1 MGLQGQTRG
10 PDTCTHTDCRVHQQ
24 ADRDRHHSHEGN
36 GTRRTEEGEGIGVD
50 FENFQ
55 RFRFGK
61 KWIKPLKGV
70 EGQKQPQSWKE
81 VRKVCRHGAKPE
93 TRPCGHQQSQFPLRG
108 QVQRRP
114 WGRSL
119 VAFTRGLWC
128 SHRGRSQVYELKI
141 IRYHKDQVRRC
152 TGCPGKAIRGY
163 AEDLACG
170 W

>member
-36 GTRRTEEGEGIGVD
+36 DTRRTEEGEGIGVD

-70 EGQKQPQSWKE
+70 EGQKQP
-81 VRKVCRHGAKPE
+81 
-93 TRPCGHQQSQFPLRG
+93 
-108 QVQRRP
+108 
-114 WGRSL
+114 
-119 VAFTRGLWC
+119 
-128 SHRGRSQVYELKI
+128 
-141 IRYHKDQVRRC
+141 
-152 TGCPGKAIRGY
+152 
-163 AEDLACG
+163 
-170 W
+170 